1 VKRRTGCVVRRR
13 TTARQA
19 GEHLVP
25 QHQPQYDTD
34 CKRKGEEKEDYAWE
48 WVWEGVMSRGMERSG
63 RGALR
68 SSCMP
73 RVMSCMRALG
83 AELREVLRG
92 QLLANG

>member
-1 VKRRTGCVVRRR
+1 MVRRR

-48 WVWEGVMSRGMERSG
+48 WVWEGVTSRGMERCG

-68 SSCMP
+68 SSTMP
-73 RVMSCMRALG
+73 RDMSSMAALG
-83 AELREVLRG
+83 AELREVLVG
-92 QLLANG
+92 HLLGNGYVAE